1 MVYLHRILEQSL
13 ARYIQ
18 AFPVVGITGPRQSGK
33 STLLKHAL
41 INHYQYVSFD
51 DDEKIHEFEDDP
63 KRFMRNHSNEV
74 IFDEVQKV
82 PKLFNAIKLAVD
94 NDRDKMGKFILTG
107 SSQFSMLSKITESLA
122 GRIGLLNLLP
132 FQFNEIPD
140 DLREQSIYKGAY
152 PEIIKRNY
160 INSNIWYSA
169 YITTYLEKDV
179 RQISQVGNI
188 RDFSRFIR
196 LLAANA
202 AQILNMSRF
211 ATDIGVAVSTI
222 KNWISV
228 LEASY
233 IIFLL
238 PPFYENYG
246 KRIVKSQKLY
256 FYDTGLVAHL
266 TGITNKKL
274 FENSPATGALFENY
288 IISEIKKNI
297 FHHDIQA
304 QMYYLRTSNGVE
316 VDLIIDHLTHKE
328 FVEIKHNESFKPL
341 MLKPMK
347 DFITDNDQG
356 SLIYLGQTRNYDNN
370 LNLYHYGDYLTKT
383 V

>member
-1 MVYLHRILEQSL
+1 MVYIHRILEPAL
-13 ARYIQ
+13 AKYLTI
-18 AFPVVGITGPRQSGK
+18 FPAIGITGPRQSGK

-41 INHYQYVSFD
+41 IQHYQYVSFD
-51 DDEKIHEFEDDP
+51 DEEKILEFEDDP
-63 KRFMRNHSNEV
+63 KRFMRQYANEV

-94 NDRDKMGKFILTG
+94 EDRDNTGKFILTG
-107 SSQFSMLSKITESLA
+107 SSQFSMLTNITESLA

-132 FQFNEIPD
+132 FQYLEIPD
-140 DLREQSIYKGAY
+140 HLREMSIYKGSY
-152 PEIIKRNY
+152 PEIVKRGF
-160 INSNIWYSA
+160 ISSDSWYRS

-179 RQISQVGNI
+179 RQISQIGNI

-202 AQILNMSRF
+202 AQILNLSRF

-238 PPFYENYG
+238 PPFYQNYG
-246 KRIVKSQKLY
+246 KRVVKSPKIY

-266 TGITNKKL
+266 TGVNQQAL
-274 FENSPATGALFENY
+274 FENGPMTGALFENY
-288 IISEIKKNI
+288 IVSEVRKNI
-297 FHHDIQA
+297 YHANLDA
-304 QMYYLRTSNGVE
+304 QLYYLRTSHGVE
-316 VDLIIDHLTHKE
+316 VDLIIDYLAYKE
-328 FVEIKHNESFKPL
+328 FVEIKFNESFKPA
-341 MLKPMK
+341 MIKPMK
-347 DFITDNDQG
+347 EFMSKKDKGTLVYKG
-356 SLIYLGQTRNYDNN
+356 ESRSYDSAIR
-370 LNLYHYGDYLTKT
+370 LCHYGDFLSYT
-383 V
+383 